1 MSNAI
6 LKPGLAALGG
16 VIGLLSVAGIAQDN
30 GDIERK
36 LRELNIMDNIFQAA
50 MEQDVADR
58 QYNFRRLGRPDSMY
72 LAGQGMVF
80 TFQMSHNR
88 GFGIQGI
95 GFGEEWVETLEE
107 TLSRTRESLEL
118 VRQSFPDMDIDFDP
132 DVSVNFDYEDDD
144 KAYFIR
150 AGQAAAQM
158 PQAPRMP
165 RAPQVFFFNGGGPE
179 WEAAQE
185 MEEAMRE
192 TQEEIRDMQ
201 RDIRDLQRELRDDDA
216 DINALEAN
224 IVSIEDEM
232 EAQMAQLNEQREAY
246 ETFQRDMYTARQE
259 QRLAVAD
266 EVSSQLISTLCDYGG
281 TLRTLGT
288 NEHVTLI
295 LEEVTEDNDQVF
307 VFDYSDIND
316 CDSAEEL
323 KQNAVSY
330 MIPNN

>member
-1 MSNAI
+1 MNNAM

-36 LRELNIMDNIFQAA
+36 LRELNIMDNIFEAA

-80 TFQMSHNR
+80 TFQMTHNR
-88 GFGIQGI
+88 GFGIQGF
-95 GFGEEWVETLEE
+95 GFGEELVETLED
-107 TLSRTRESLEL
+107 TLSITRESLEL
-118 VRQSFPDMDIDFDP
+118 VRQSFPDMDIDFEP

-144 KAYFIR
+144 NAFFIR
-150 AGQAAAQM
+150 SSRGI
-158 PQAPRMP
+158 PQAPQ
-165 RAPQVFFFNGGGPE
+165 APSVFFFSGGGPE

-185 MEEAMRE
+185 MEEAMRD

-201 RDIRDLQRELRDDDA
+201 REIRELQRELRDDDA
-216 DINALEAN
+216 DINAIEAS
-224 IVSIEDEM
+224 IVSIEDKM
-232 EAQMAQLNEQREAY
+232 EAEMAQLNEQREAY
-246 ETFQRDMYTARQE
+246 ETFQRDMYSARQE

-266 EVSSQLISTLCDYGG
+266 EVSTQLISTLCDYGG

-295 LEEVTEDNDQVF
+295 LKEITEDNDQVF

-316 CDSAEEL
+316 CDSVEEL

-330 MIPNN
+330 MVPNN